1 MHSLRTRI
9 AISYAVLLVVVI
21 IVTAI
26 ALNFAFSS
34 ILYDQAKTRA
44 LFTADEIARVTNSGL
59 SVLNEP
65 IDLILANQYNLDH
78 WAGPQTLVQIDDP
91 QGDAVGKSSNMGN
104 LRFPAVTGMIP
115 GTQRITTQHTEFG
128 NVLVLDRPI
137 ASNGRLVA
145 VAHVGEKLDLV
156 DAARER
162 AQFILLIVTI
172 VASIAVIVASYAIA
186 RPAIDPINRLT
197 KEIEEIGSD
206 RLDRRLGWSGRA
218 DEVGKLAATFD
229 AMLGRLAQAFA
240 RERQF
245 ISDASHELK
254 TPLTVI
260 NANAQMLARWADR
273 DPKIRD
279 ESLQAIIAES
289 AALAHMVNGML
300 TLAKADSSE
309 EIPKEP
315 LPLDALVE
323 DCVRHAEDRA
333 RAKGLSLQYLPLDR
347 GTTPLVLGDE
357 KLLRQVVTNLLDNAI
372 KFTEAG
378 GIEVRAGVADGQ
390 AVVEVGDTGPG
401 IEPAA
406 AEHIFERFYRADASH
421 SRAVEGTGLGLAIVR
436 GIVRAH
442 GGAVSVA
449 QRPGGGSL
457 FIVRLPLLEA
467 VPNPQKSVIESS

>member
-9 AISYAVLLVVVI
+9 ALSYAILLVVVI
-21 IVTAI
+21 AVTAV

-34 ILYDQAKTRA
+34 ILYDQAKARA
-44 LFTADEIARVTNSGL
+44 VFSSDEIARVTNSGL

-65 IDLILANQYNLDH
+65 VELILANQYNLDH
-78 WAGPQTLVQIDDP
+78 WSGPQTLIQIDDA
-91 QGDAVGKSSNMGN
+91 QGDTVGKSSNMGN
-104 LRFPAVTGMIP
+104 LRFPAVTGLTP
-115 GTQRITTQHTEFG
+115 GKQRVTTQHTEFG

-137 ASNGRLVA
+137 ASDGRVVA
-145 VAHVGEKLDLV
+145 VAHIGEKLDLV

-162 AQFILLIVTI
+162 AQVILLIVTI
-172 VASIAVIVASYAIA
+172 VASIAVVVASYAIA

-197 KEIEEIGSD
+197 HEIEEIGSD
-206 RLDRRLGWSGRA
+206 RLDRRLGWNGRS

-279 ESLQAIIAES
+279 ESLQAIVAES
-289 AALAHMVNGML
+289 AALAQMINGML
-300 TLAKADSSE
+300 TLAKADSGE
-309 EIPKEP
+309 DIPKEP
-315 LPLDALVE
+315 LPLDALAE
-323 DCVRHAEDRA
+323 DCVRHAQERA
-333 RAKGLSLQYLPLDR
+333 RAKGLALRYVALDR
-347 GTTPLVLGDE
+347 ATTPLVMGDE
-357 KLLRQVVTNLLDNAI
+357 NLIRQVITNLIDNAI
-372 KFTEAG
+372 KFTESGA
-378 GIEVRAGVADGQ
+378 IEVRAGIAGDR
-390 AVVEVGDTGPG
+390 ALVEVSDTGPG
-401 IEPAA
+401 IAPAA

-436 GIVRAH
+436 SIVRAH
-442 GGAVSVA
+442 SGTVTVA
-449 QRPGGGSL
+449 ERPGGGAIFTVL
-457 FIVRLPLLEA
+457 LPLLEA
-467 VPNPQKSVIESS
+467 LPNPQQSVIESS

>member
-9 AISYAVLLVVVI
+9 ALSYAVLLVVVTV
-21 IVTAI
+21 VTAV

-44 LFTADEIARVTNSGL
+44 LFTSDEIERVTSNGL
-59 SVLNEP
+59 SVLSEP
-65 IDLILANQYNLDH
+65 LELILANQYNLDH

-91 QGDAVGKSSNMGN
+91 QGDVLGKSSNMGN
-104 LRFPAVTGMIP
+104 ARFPAAAGLAP
-115 GTQRITTQHTEFG
+115 GTPRVTTQRTEFG
-128 NVLVLDRPI
+128 NVLVLDRTI
-137 ASNGRLVA
+137 SSNGRVVA
-145 VAHVGEKLDLV
+145 IAHVGEKLDLV
-156 DAARER
+156 DAARAR
-162 AQFILLIVTI
+162 AQLILLIVTV
-172 VASIAVIVASYAIA
+172 VASIAVVLASYAIA

-206 RLDRRLGWSGRA
+206 RLDRRLGWTGRS
-218 DEVGKLAATFD
+218 DEVGQLAATFD

-273 DPKIRD
+273 DPRIRD
-279 ESLQAIIAES
+279 ESLQAIVAES
-289 AALAHMVNGML
+289 AALARMINGML
-300 TLAKADSSE
+300 TLAKADSGE

-315 LPLDALVE
+315 LPLDALAE
-323 DCVRHAEDRA
+323 DCVLHAEDRA
-333 RAKGLSLQYLPLDR
+333 RSKGLTLRYVPIDR
-347 GTTPLVLGDE
+347 GVTALVMGDE
-357 KLLRQVVTNLLDNAI
+357 KLLRQVVTNLIDNAI
-372 KFTEAG
+372 KFTERG
-378 GIEVRAGVADGQ
+378 GIEVASGIRADR
-390 AVVEVGDTGPG
+390 AVVEVADTGPG
-401 IEPAA
+401 IPAEAA
-406 AEHIFERFYRADASH
+406 AHIFERFYRADASH

-442 GGAVSVA
+442 VGTVAVTE
-449 QRPGGGSL
+449 RPGGGSL

-467 VPNPQKSVIESS
+467 VPNPQKTVIESS